1 MDALEC
7 RSVLDRVK
15 KQLGQI
21 NYNHDLNKIYKN
33 LEQMISTISIA
44 EVDCRR
50 TRQYTKLEEPI
61 KTFQESVDRLEK
73 LILIAKLID

>member
-7 RSVLDRVK
+7 RAVLDRVK
-15 KQLGQI
+15 KQLSQI
-21 NYNHDLNKIYKN
+21 SYNSDLHKIYKN
-33 LEQMISTISIA
+33 LEEMVSNISKI

-50 TRQYTKLEEPI
+50 TKQYSKLEEPLS
-61 KTFQESVDRLEK
+61 KFKDSVDRLEK

>member
-21 NYNHDLNKIYKN
+21 NYNSDLNKIYKN
-33 LEQMISTISIA
+33 LEQMVSTISIT

-50 TRQYTKLEEPI
+50 TRQYAKLEEPI